1 MSNSPPP
8 DDNYLETLSRFGIT
22 VTCKKTT
29 KTPEKKPEKTE
40 EKPEKTEETN
50 SHLQQL
56 LNNSSITFTKPI
68 PKLTPK
74 PASPPPL
81 PPSQAATSQ
90 NSDDEEDDDPL
101 SKLSLLGVGVSI
113 KRKSSADS
121 VTKPDLEKL
130 KEESGPVKRKFS
142 ADSIGSEESLSS
154 SVSIQRKKRVS
165 SESVSNISEQ
175 LPCSI
180 SITPKKKVTKE
191 KKLQE
196 VSSPEPEATPKTT
209 PVEATLVEATPKP
222 TQPEPALKTP
232 IEDNEQ
238 PSTSRASSRSSKF
251 RRASASTSIFNW
263 LDYESPSSRCNSAD
277 SQSSL
282 TLSEL
287 RELENQADSDTS
299 DTPKKK
305 RRGRPRCGRG
315 RGASRRKKS
324 PIKRGKK
331 YEYDE
336 DFRSGAKVA
345 PTTRRQTRGVKIS
358 VNNYSESEESDF
370 ERYINEESSEASL
383 GKLAVSE
390 LTEQQELEKLLLE
403 QEIKKELLDEQADLL
418 NELEKAD
425 FGDEIAGDEGKL
437 LLSIVLFCQI
447 SIVK

>member
-40 EKPEKTEETN
+40 ETN

-74 PASPPPL
+74 PATPPPL
-81 PPSQAATSQ
+81 PPSQAAATQ

-101 SKLSLLGVGVSI
+101 SKLSLLGVGISI

-130 KEESGPVKRKFS
+130 KEETGPVKRKFS

-165 SESVSNISEQ
+165 SDSVPNISEQ

-180 SITPKKKVTKE
+180 SITPKKKVSKE

-196 VSSPEPEATPKTT
+196 VSSPEPETTPKTT
-209 PVEATLVEATPKP
+209 PVKATPITTPVETSPKP
-222 TQPEPALKTP
+222 TQPEPKTTP
-232 IEDNEQ
+232 VEDNQQ
-238 PSTSRASSRSSKF
+238 PSTSRASSRSSKY
-251 RRASASTSIFNW
+251 RRASASTSIINW

-287 RELENQADSDTS
+287 RELESQADSDNS

-383 GKLAVSE
+383 GKLGASE

-437 LLSIVLFCQI
+437 LLQE
-447 SIVK
+447 